1 METIL
6 TKVIIVSPESIHAY
20 FTQAYPEWDTQTSLE
35 SIDDMWSGLQLGTL
49 STDTSLVIFNDAYL
63 ENFSDDL
70 ATAIATFAPEALVL
84 VLFYDM
90 DNIDRVGGL
99 VAAKAREL
107 NLAQAK
113 FYPIDTMGE
122 IGQEVYEAFIQYEK
136 DLNAPPEQLQ
146 VALEEEMG
154 TVQPVEDQNAA
165 EAAPAKRGLTIAS
178 TSSKGGSGKTTVAI
192 CTASML
198 YHASRLAVEQGLR
211 EKPLNIVIVDM
222 DTRDGQIGFL
232 LGQSTP
238 TALNIFLAQD
248 RTTTTIAENL
258 IYDERLGVHALLAPK
273 RARTADYLTPEFY
286 QDIIQKL
293 GTMFDVVI
301 LDTSV
306 NYLDKLLG
314 KVVLPI
320 SDAVMFVTNLSIGS
334 VYGMNRWMDEVT
346 SSKESGGSAIA
357 KEKIGI
363 VVNQSAPDLG
373 IDQELLTHAAAGA
386 QLLVAI
392 PLDTA
397 GVVAASNHNRL
408 SDIVLFHEDISP
420 AYYQIARQLLPNEQL
435 TAPLG
440 GNSVGSSTRRNP
452 NGQNEPAPTVKEKKR
467 KGLFK

>member
-1 METIL
+1 M
-6 TKVIIVSPESIHAY
+6 TKVIIVSPEPIHSY
-20 FTQAYPEWDTQTSLE
+20 FTQAYPEWDTQVPLGT
-35 SIDDMWSGLQLGTL
+35 IDDMWSGLQLGTL

-90 DNIDRVGGL
+90 NNADRVEGL

-113 FYPIDTMGE
+113 FYPIDTTGE
-122 IGQEVYEAFIQYEK
+122 IGQEVYDAFIQYEQ
-136 DLNAPPEQLQ
+136 DLNTPQDQLQ

-154 TVQPVEDQNAA
+154 TVPSIEEQDIPDTL
-165 EAAPAKRGLTIAS
+165 PATRGLIIAS

-198 YHASRLAVEQGLR
+198 FHASRMAVEQGLR
-211 EKPLNIVIVDM
+211 DKTLNIVIVDM

-232 LGQSTP
+232 LGQSSP
-238 TALNIFLAQD
+238 TALNIFLEQD

-293 GTMFDVVI
+293 STMFDVVI

-420 AYYQIARQLLPNEQL
+420 AYYQIARQLLPNEPL
-435 TAPLG
+435 VAPLG
-440 GNSVGSSTRRNP
+440 SGSVVSGTRRGS
-452 NGQNEPAPTVKEKKR
+452 NGPSDTSQPVVKEKKR